1 MSSKIFLQ
9 ALQNKLKG
17 GNSRSIH
24 LNALPGRFATRL
36 DLKQLELIDKSLSK
50 KFLYQLLN
58 RSSFEFGISFDEV
71 DLNEHDQLAQK
82 KLGIISKRLNAII
95 IENEDYFKE
104 HGTKTLGFGYPILIR
119 RSTKDPSKI
128 IKAPLFIWPLD
139 ATKSKSKVNEWTIF
153 RNKVQMPN
161 GQLAETDIHG
171 VSINEVLLSF
181 IKGEDDILL
190 PGLNPEVLDDMLVD
204 QGELLRACA
213 SVLSS
218 LNAGSEVQYLDVLE
232 DNFKTPISA
241 LPEAATIDNIAN
253 NKAYIHFGGVF
264 GLFRAQKESIISD
277 ISRLLERFD
286 EFQFDNLKVE
296 NLSDTPFS
304 AVNTDPAQQ
313 AIISTLG
320 SESNQIIQGPP
331 GTGKSQSLTALV
343 TNALANGL
351 KCLVVCEKKT
361 ALDVIKRNIERTH
374 DPMAQLVAVIDDVNE
389 DREAIVDSVRERQ
402 NALPSYQHTI
412 QTGNLYSSTREK
424 LRSVTQTINTQHLA
438 LAEPVYDHQNWNQL
452 VGRFLKLR
460 KEFTELPLRHD
471 LKKDDFRFLE
481 DPSQLKSILT
491 CLGKANNLYLSSVAY
506 NDVFKSLSD
515 KIFQGKSFGE
525 ARIILEDFVSNV
537 KTKDVE
543 IQHIISRLQQVG
555 KEAVELSAKQ
565 LSKAVFDEILPH
577 LPFLEG
583 VDLLNGD
590 FPEAFTL
597 EQNIQGAINA
607 LQQVQQNG
615 EQLKK
620 SYADG
625 LLIHFD
631 DYHQNLNKAINSYL
645 TFIDEQHSFYGQ
657 EFFANTGLA
666 RLKSNLLSFFSGK
679 HKLIKAGR
687 LEVISRIASIR
698 SIQNKKSYLEHTYND
713 ELVSTDLTIYPA
725 NIRSLQ
731 EQSNQWYLGVFDRI
745 NNYTSHIT
753 SDYHHPDFISVA
765 GELGKI
771 IGEHDEAIAA
781 LMDKGLLKQS
791 PSPLELNSLIAAIP
805 ESIEQLKG
813 HLKGFESHRTYH
825 QKISNQYSVLADS
838 IQALTRQDELELAKN
853 PYTEAPNLDFASTYV
868 STIAVF
874 ATSIETNL
882 HHFRTYFD
890 WRNFYLSCTIIEQ
903 NLIDTLI
910 SKSSGD
916 WVDNFE
922 CWHLFWVLTQNEPQQ
937 LPKGDYDIHL
947 YQKLKGEFD
956 GSQLNNIM
964 AKWLERQVGAV
975 RMFKA
980 KGMGINSL
988 FNKKGAKGMRRN
1000 SLRTIVKTEFELFT
1014 DFYPVVLLNPSVCS
1028 SIIPLEEGI
1037 FDLVIFDEAS
1047 QLRLEDTYAAL
1058 VRGKAKIVSGDKH
1071 QMAPS
1076 SYFEGSAALL
1086 DPIEDELEGD
1096 DEPDTTLLSNKTDL
1110 SLADSESLL
1119 AYAVDR
1125 NFKESYLTVHYRSQH
1140 PYLIDF
1146 SNYAFYGKRLIPVPA
1161 KKEYVPIDF
1170 QQVNGIYENST
1181 NRREALRVISILKD
1195 KIVQNSDGTYPSVG
1209 VATFNLYQR
1218 NLILEEIGAERR
1230 SSPDFD
1236 NLMADLGESFFVK
1249 NLENI
1254 QGDERDIIIISTTFG
1269 DKPNGTFSQSFGP
1282 IIQSK
1287 GHRMLNVIITRAKVK
1302 VFICCSIPE
1311 ESIAQYPQIIQQKGN
1326 KGRGILYAYLAYAK
1340 AVSTSNEEQRIG
1352 ILNLLSQYCTDQH
1365 YDRTEPGLG
1374 SESPFEDEV
1383 YSRLIAHID
1392 PARVEQQFRVGG
1404 FRIDIVVHPTTAHG
1418 KRIAIECD
1426 GAKYHTSPEAYAWDI
1441 FRQQQLEKFGFEFHR
1456 IWSTKWWDSA
1466 DRELELLLTFIK
1478 NDGTADDKGQASLF
1492 TDNTFDSHI

>member
-36 DLKQLELIDKSLSK
+36 DLRQLDLVDDSLSE
-50 KFLYQLLN
+50 KFLSLLLN
-58 RSSFEFGISFDEV
+58 RSSFEFGISFDAL
-71 DLNEHDQLAQK
+71 DLNEHDQASQK
-82 KLGIISKRLNAII
+82 KLGLISKRLNAII

-139 ATKSKSKVNEWTIF
+139 AIKSESKVNEWTIF
-153 RNKVQMPN
+153 RNKVLMPN

-204 QGELLRACA
+204 PEELLSACS

-218 LNAGSEVQYLDVLE
+218 LNAGSESQHLDVLKH
-232 DNFKTPISA
+232 NFKSPINV
-241 LPEAATIDNIAN
+241 LPEAGAIDDIAN

-264 GLFRAQKESIISD
+264 GLFRTQKESIISD
-277 ISRLLERFD
+277 ISRLIERFS
-286 EFQFDNLKVE
+286 EFQFDSLKVD

-304 AVNTDPAQQ
+304 AVSTDPAQQ
-313 AIISTLG
+313 AIIGTLG
-320 SESNQIIQGPP
+320 MESNQIIQGPP

-343 TNALANGL
+343 TNALGNGL

-374 DPMAQLVAVIDDVNE
+374 EPMAQLVAVIDDVNE

-402 NALPSYQHTI
+402 NALPAYQHTI
-412 QTGNLYSSTREK
+412 QTANLYGSTKDK
-424 LRSVTQTINTQHLA
+424 LRTVTQAINTQHLA
-438 LAEPVYDHQNWNQL
+438 LAKPVYDHQNWNQL

-460 KEFTELPLRHD
+460 NKFTELPLRHD
-471 LKKDDFRFLE
+471 LKKDNFRFLD
-481 DPSQLKSILT
+481 DPSQFKAILT
-491 CLGKANNLYLSSVAY
+491 CLGKANNLYSSAAPY
-506 NDVFKSLSD
+506 AEIFKPLSD
-515 KIFQGKSFGE
+515 QMFQGKSVGE

-537 KTKDVE
+537 KNKAKE
-543 IQHIISRLQQVG
+543 IQHTIDRLQQVG
-555 KEAVELSAKQ
+555 KEAVGLSAIQ
-565 LSKAVFDEILPH
+565 LPKAVFDEILTH
-577 LPFLEG
+577 LPYLEG
-583 VDLLNGD
+583 TDLSNGE
-590 FPEAFTL
+590 FPEVFAL
-597 EQNIQGAINA
+597 EQDIQKAITA
-607 LQQVQQNG
+607 LQVVQQNG
-615 EQLKK
+615 QQVRKVYTDGLVIHYNDYRETLSKALK
-620 SYADG
+620 SY
-625 LLIHFD
+625 L
-631 DYHQNLNKAINSYL
+631 K
-645 TFIDEQHSFYGQ
+645 FIDDQHSAYGQ
-657 EFFANTGLA
+657 EFFANTKFA
-666 RLKSNLLSFFSGK
+666 RFKTNLLSIFSDK
-679 HKLIKAGR
+679 HKQIKLGR
-687 LEVISRIASIR
+687 LEVINRIAGIR
-698 SIQNKKSYLEHTYND
+698 SIQHKKNYLNHSYND
-713 ELVSTDLTIYPA
+713 ELISTDLSIYPA
-725 NIRSLQ
+725 NIRLLQ
-731 EQSNQWYLGVFDRI
+731 EESEKWFQGVTEKI
-745 NNYTSHIT
+745 TSYISHIT
-753 SDYHHPDFISVA
+753 SEHNHPDFSSV
-765 GELGKI
+765 GVEFGKI
-771 IGEHDEAIAA
+771 IGEYDIAISSLTA
-781 LMDKGLLKQS
+781 KGLLEQS
-791 PSPLELNSLIAAIP
+791 SSPLELNSLIATIP
-805 ESIEQLKG
+805 ETTAQLKR
-813 HLKGFESHRTYH
+813 HLNGFESHRTYH
-825 QKISNQYSVLADS
+825 RKIRNQYAALTES
-838 IQALTRQDELELAKN
+838 IQELTTQDELRLAEN
-853 PYTEAPNLDFASTYV
+853 PYLDDRNLDFASTCV
-868 STIAVF
+868 R
-874 ATSIETNL
+874 SIEAFAKTIETSL
-882 HHFRTYFD
+882 HHFRTYFE
-890 WRNFYLSCTIIEQ
+890 WRNFYLSCTKTEQ
-903 NLIDTLI
+903 SLIDTLI
-910 SKSSGD
+910 SKSNRD
-916 WVDNFE
+916 WVESFE
-922 CWHLFWVLTQNEPQQ
+922 CWHLFWVLTQNEPQH
-937 LPKGDYDIHL
+937 LPKDDYDIHL

-1000 SLRTIVKTEFELFT
+1000 SLRTIVKSEFELFT

-1037 FDLVIFDEAS
+1037 FDLIIFDEAS

-1086 DPIEDELEGD
+1086 DPIEDEVEGD
-1096 DEPDTTLLSNKTDL
+1096 EEPDSTVLSNKTNL

-1146 SNYAFYGKRLIPVPA
+1146 SNHAFYGKRLIPVPA
-1161 KKEYVPIDF
+1161 KKDYVPIVF

-1181 NRREALRVISILKD
+1181 NRKEALSVIAILKD
-1195 KIVQNSDGTYPSVG
+1195 KVVQNPEGTYPSVG

-1230 SSPDFD
+1230 ISPDFD
-1236 NLMADLGESFFVK
+1236 NVMAKLGDSFFVK

-1269 DKPNGTFSQSFGP
+1269 DRPNGTFSQSFGP
-1282 IIQSK
+1282 IIQGK

-1302 VFICCSIPE
+1302 VYICCSIPE
-1311 ESIAQYPQIIQQKGN
+1311 ESIGQYPQLIQRKGN

-1340 AVSTSNEEQRIG
+1340 AVSASNEDQRLG
-1352 ILNLLSQYCTDQH
+1352 ILNLLSQYCTDQY
-1365 YDRTEPGLG
+1365 YDRAESGLG

-1383 YSRLIAHID
+1383 YNRLIAHID
-1392 PARVEQQFRVGG
+1392 PARVEQQFKVGG
-1404 FRIDIVVHPTTAHG
+1404 FRIDIVVHPTTPYG

-1466 DRELELLLTFIK
+1466 DRELESLLTFIK

-1492 TDNTFDSHI
+1492 ADNTSDNHI